1 MTPASDWNIL
11 AKEGLVVEFMSGA
24 LFFGFLVVAVFFLRF
39 WRKTGDRLF
48 AMFAL
53 SFALM
58 ALSRFLLGFV
68 QFPENGYAYAYILRL
83 LANLMIIYGIVD
95 KNRNALQENQA

>member
-1 MTPASDWNIL
+1 MS
-11 AKEGLVVEFMSGA
+11 EFISGA
-24 LFFGFLVVAVFFLRF
+24 LFFGFIVVALFFLRF

-48 AMFAL
+48 ALLAL

-68 QFPENGYAYAYILRL
+68 QLAENVYPYAYMLRL
-83 LANLMIIYGIVD
+83 LANLLIIYGIID
-95 KNRNALQENQA
+95 KNRSAERESGAELSSHR

>member
-1 MTPASDWNIL
+1 
-11 AKEGLVVEFMSGA
+11 VVEFMSGA
-24 LFFGFLVVAVFFLRF
+24 LFLGFTVAALFFLRF

-68 QFPENGYAYAYILRL
+68 QSPENGDACAYSLRL
-83 LANLMIIYGIVD
+83 LANLVIIYGIID
-95 KNRNALQENQA
+95 KNRNARQENPAELTSRM